1 MISGNG
7 DRGIVYLFAYKMFFS
22 GGKMFLKKGQKLLTT
37 EKNLLKSIY
46 RDKRTFV
53 FDTRTRAE
61 EINYGR
67 K

>member
-1 MISGNG
+1 
-7 DRGIVYLFAYKMFFS
+7 MFFS